1 MAVNNTVGN
10 PAQNVETVLT
20 VIARSAVPTDNSFW
34 VWYASHTEPTY
45 LEDAGDGQHAQR
57 KNGLKHVSDWRT
69 ALDIGSNVGQWTR
82 PLAKRFNKVICF
94 EPNANFR
101 ECFTRNINE
110 PNVVLHPYG
119 LSSHEHTATQGA
131 NATHLNDSAGDT
143 APREG
148 AIECKT
154 LDSFDLKEVDY
165 VKIDVDGFE
174 VPLLKGAAWTL
185 QRNNPVVNIEMKV
198 NKRPEIVTRARSILQ
213 RWGYQF
219 VSRVRSDE
227 IWQKP

>member
-1 MAVNNTVGN
+1 M
-10 PAQNVETVLT
+10 
-20 VIARSAVPTDNSFW
+20 
-34 VWYASHTEPTY
+34 
-45 LEDAGDGQHAQR
+45 
-57 KNGLKHVSDWRT
+57 
-69 ALDIGSNVGQWTR
+69 
-82 PLAKRFNKVICF
+82 
-94 EPNANFR
+94 
-101 ECFTRNINE
+101 
-110 PNVVLHPYG
+110 VLHPYG